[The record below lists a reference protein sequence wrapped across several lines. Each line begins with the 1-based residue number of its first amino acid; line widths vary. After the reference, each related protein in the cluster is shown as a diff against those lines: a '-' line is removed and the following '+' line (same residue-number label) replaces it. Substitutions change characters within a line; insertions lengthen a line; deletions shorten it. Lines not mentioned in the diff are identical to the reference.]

1 MLEPFNID
9 TCFKIIIHNSTI
21 IMASNIKTVG
31 LVGTGVIGLS
41 WSALFL
47 AKGMKISVSDRAPG
61 AEGKLDAYL
70 KENWPTLERI
80 RLTPGASLSNYMF
93 VGASL
98 DDFFGQVDFVQ
109 EV

>member
-70 KENWPTLERI
+70 KEN
-80 RLTPGASLSNYMF
+80 
-93 VGASL
+93 
-98 DDFFGQVDFVQ
+98 
-109 EV
+109 